1 MDQCDKIEITKKRPQ
16 TKWSYCKIVV
26 LSILQS
32 AVGRSV
38 TAPTET
44 NTDQLRNTYSLSR
57 FSYCKIANHRF
68 CGAFTV
74 FFNNL
79 GLLIFSTAD
88 MQHEILLGSYSL
100 MQMTRT
106 CILNVSF
113 DTILPTT
120 GVSAT
125 SHAGCLHGL
134 IYTWTGSPV
143 IINYFVFVLCV
154 ICPFWFHSV
163 HFSAHV
169 TCTVQSRLSDY
180 HVVLYYRK

>member
-44 NTDQLRNTYSLSR
+44 NTEQLRIRYLVLVTAKSQT
-57 FSYCKIANHRF
+57 
-68 CGAFTV
+68 TV
-74 FFNNL
+74 FVVRLQSFFNNM

-106 CILNVSF
+106 CILHVSF

-125 SHAGCLHGL
+125 SYAGCWTAFMETH
-134 IYTWTGSPV
+134 IYLDWISCDKQLFCFRSLC
-143 IINYFVFVLCV
+143 YLSVLV
-154 ICPFWFHSV
+154 S
-163 HFSAHV
+163 
-169 TCTVQSRLSDY
+169 
-180 HVVLYYRK
+180 

>member
-106 CILNVSF
+106 CILHVSF

-125 SHAGCLHGL
+125 SYAGCWTAFMETH
-134 IYTWTGSPV
+134 IYLDWISCDKQLFCFRSLC
-143 IINYFVFVLCV
+143 YLSVLV
-154 ICPFWFHSV
+154 S
-163 HFSAHV
+163 
-169 TCTVQSRLSDY
+169 
-180 HVVLYYRK
+180 

>member
-1 MDQCDKIEITKKRPQ
+1 M
-16 TKWSYCKIVV
+16 

-44 NTDQLRNTYSLSR
+44 NTDQLRIRYLVLVTAKSQT
-57 FSYCKIANHRF
+57 
-68 CGAFTV
+68 TV
-74 FFNNL
+74 FVVRLQSFFNNM

-125 SHAGCLHGL
+125 NHAGCLHGL

-154 ICPFWFHSV
+154 ICPF
-163 HFSAHV
+163 
-169 TCTVQSRLSDY
+169 
-180 HVVLYYRK
+180 